1 MKAGE
6 HHSRHFRL
14 WMNVGMTAVYTCV
27 QVPLLWPLDY
37 DLQGQ
42 THCHCSEML
51 FHFQKVIHAFI
62 TTRLDCNTRLSES
75 SRSHLQLVQ
84 NAAARLL
91 IGTREHITPILAAL
105 HWLPVKY
112 SIRMLHT
119 YSPTVCRW
127 HATIIQ
133 PSVILKVWLSGVSWH
148 STLLSGTVTGT
159 CFYAFASQLW
169 TSQPNEP
176 KPTDGVSGWSLP
188 SCTACFIV
196 FFCHCHCPWMF

>member
-1 MKAGE
+1 
-6 HHSRHFRL
+6 
-14 WMNVGMTAVYTCV
+14 
-27 QVPLLWPLDY
+27 
-37 DLQGQ
+37 
-42 THCHCSEML
+42 ML

-119 YSPTVCRW
+119 YSPTVCCW

-169 TSQPNEP
+169 TSQPNEL

-196 FFCHCHCPWMF
+196 FFVTVIVLGCSRLDLNVFNVFLLIWFYFPSYTDCKSFWLQMCYTNKFYLQGFIFTNKSL